1 MKLCVLANLFWDL
14 TLDETLAKLKP
25 LGVQAVEIGAGGFP
39 GKAQC
44 NPAELLAD
52 EKNCRRGR
60 KHLKNTILSW
70 RPWLVMA
77 IRCIPTRIQ
86 PQTLIGLSGRLC
98 CWRKRWAVIPL

>member
-25 LGVQAVEIGAGGFP
+25 MGVQAVEIGAGGFP

-52 EKNCRRGR
+52 EK
-60 KHLKNTILSW
+60 KLQEWKDTFKKYDI
-70 RPWLVMA
+70 
-77 IRCIPTRIQ
+77 
-86 PQTLIGLSGRLC
+86 
-98 CWRKRWAVIPL
+98 